1 MMYLSTVNV
10 IAKAW
15 LLKGCVSSGIWPVF
29 GSTPKTSPVK
39 RGIMQTQSVIRRTAY
54 VQKNMHTF
62 AQSGGSPLFLVADS
76 HASGKPKRGWPA
88 WAQRPLSA
96 LQSGES
102 SEWERCR
109 TSVQSYQLPCD

>member
-54 VQKNMHTF
+54 VQKNMHLCPVWRVT
-62 AQSGGSPLFLVADS
+62 LVL
-76 HASGKPKRGWPA
+76 G
-88 WAQRPLSA
+88 
-96 LQSGES
+96 
-102 SEWERCR
+102 
-109 TSVQSYQLPCD
+109 QLIDTHPEGQEE